1 MKTCSKCK
9 TFKEASNFCKA
20 PKMKDGLT
28 SWCKSCNNEYR
39 KANPDKIKNSSLKCD
54 YGIDLSQYKA
64 MLTNQNHSCKTCS
77 RHISELTK
85 VLVVDHDH
93 KTGEV
98 RGLLCDFCN
107 RQLGVY
113 ENKPELFKNFDV
125 YLSKGD
131 SMKK

>member
-9 TFKEASNFCKA
+9 IFKEAAAFCKGNNR
-20 PKMKDGLT
+20 DGLT
-28 SWCKSCNNEYR
+28 SQCKQCVNEYR
-39 KANPDKIKNSSLKCD
+39 QTNKEKVKDSNLRCD
-54 YGIDLSQYKA
+54 YGISLETYNQ
-64 MLTNQNHSCKTCS
+64 MLIDQNHCCKTCD
-77 RHISELTK
+77 RHISLLTK
-85 VLVVDHDH
+85 VLAVDHDH

-125 YLSKGD
+125 YLSKGEI
-131 SMKK
+131 MKK